1 MFNTAAMEVEDESG
15 QTPRIRGRHIKKRAL
30 KNKALTVS
38 FDEKDLKDFVTGF
51 HKRKK
56 KRRKEA
62 QQQLEEAHRRK
73 RIEARKKRKEEREF
87 AIFGGAPPDS
97 GGATDEPD
105 EELDDEEENEPN
117 ATVSGTTTYDNG
129 DVQVIVTTSEI
140 SREEDFPAQVPP
152 IVVLQHDGE
161 TKNSKQN
168 IPVIK
173 KKPFKRVA
181 KKRSRPKP
189 QNKRDRKKGKKKNK
203 KHT

>member
-73 RIEARKKRKEEREF
+73 RIEARKKVQSLSYPFEF
-87 AIFGGAPPDS
+87 IGFNCN
-97 GGATDEPD
+97 
-105 EELDDEEENEPN
+105 L
-117 ATVSGTTTYDNG
+117 
-129 DVQVIVTTSEI
+129 
-140 SREEDFPAQVPP
+140 
-152 IVVLQHDGE
+152 VVG
-161 TKNSKQN
+161 
-168 IPVIK
+168 
-173 KKPFKRVA
+173 
-181 KKRSRPKP
+181 
-189 QNKRDRKKGKKKNK
+189 
-203 KHT
+203 